1 MRQMFVNKI
10 LCANMHTLTLGSW
23 GGRKGAAFY
32 DAAKKDYLMS
42 ISASKQRALCSA
54 CEESRF
60 IRTWRFLSRRAQGV
74 PQLHSKLLARVPPWE
89 EAKRSHFNDAQ
100 TNYLMTISAS

>member
-1 MRQMFVNKI
+1 MFVNKI

-42 ISASKQRALCSA
+42 ISASKLRALFCVLRKQINKNLA
-54 CEESRF
+54 LPFKEGT
-60 IRTWRFLSRRAQGV
+60 IAQQSTG
-74 PQLHSKLLARVPPWE
+74 QSSSL
-89 EAKRSHFNDAQ
+89 
-100 TNYLMTISAS
+100 

>member
-32 DAAKKDYLMS
+32 DATKKDYLMS
-42 ISASKQRALCSA
+42 ISAS
-54 CEESRF
+54 
-60 IRTWRFLSRRAQGV
+60 
-74 PQLHSKLLARVPPWE
+74 
-89 EAKRSHFNDAQ
+89 
-100 TNYLMTISAS
+100 

>member
-32 DAAKKDYLMS
+32 DAAKKNYPMS
-42 ISASKQRALCSA
+42 ISALKLRALCMLGKPINKNLA
-54 CEESRF
+54 LPFKEGTR
-60 IRTWRFLSRRAQGV
+60 RTSIAQ
-74 PQLHSKLLARVPPWE
+74 
-89 EAKRSHFNDAQ
+89 Q
-100 TNYLMTISAS
+100 TTG

>member
-1 MRQMFVNKI
+1 MLQMFVNKI

-42 ISASKQRALCSA
+42 ISASKLRALFCVLRKQINKNLALPFKEGTRS
-54 CEESRF
+54 SS
-60 IRTWRFLSRRAQGV
+60 IAQ
-74 PQLHSKLLARVPPWE
+74 
-89 EAKRSHFNDAQ
+89 Q
-100 TNYLMTISAS
+100 TTG